1 MTDEC
6 RETLYQDEDVCFLCD
21 HLREIDKVALHLN
34 ITPGAWSPSKF
45 KRYRSI
51 FVNVVAPGLK
61 AEGYNEVYATPFEND
76 VKARKLIAMFGL
88 HEYGQNMGLVL
99 MKKEI

>member
-1 MTDEC
+1 M
-6 RETLYQDEDVCFLCD
+6 RETLYEDEDVCFLCD
-21 HLREIDKVALHLN
+21 HLSEINKVALHLN

-45 KRYRSI
+45 KKYRSI

-76 VKARKLIAMFGL
+76 TKARKLITMFGL

>member
-1 MTDEC
+1 MNVPT
-6 RETLYQDEDVCFLCD
+6 RETIYQDTDIEVLCD
-21 HLREIDKVALHLN
+21 YLFDGTKISLHLN
-34 ITPGAWSPSKF
+34 FNEGAWTPSKF
-45 KRYRSI
+45 KRYKQI
-51 FVNVVAPGLK
+51 FQGMLVNFRDK
-61 AEGYNEVYATPFEND
+61 RYTEVYATPFEND

>member
-1 MTDEC
+1 MEAV
-6 RETLYQDEDVCFLCD
+6 RETLYQDADVCFLCD
-21 HLREIDKVALHLN
+21 YLREIGKVALHLN

-45 KRYRSI
+45 KKYRSI

-76 VKARKLIAMFGL
+76 EKARKLIAMFGL

>member
-1 MTDEC
+1 M
-6 RETLYQDEDVCFLCD
+6 RETLYEDADVCFLCD
-21 HLREIDKVALHLN
+21 HLSEINKVALHLN
-34 ITPGAWSPSKF
+34 IAPGAWSPSKF
-45 KRYRSI
+45 KKYRSI

-76 VKARKLIAMFGL
+76 TKARKLIAMFGL

>member
-1 MTDEC
+1 M
-6 RETLYQDEDVCFLCD
+6 RETLYKDDEVVFLCD
-21 HLREIDKVALHLN
+21 YLRDIGKVALHLN
-34 ITPGAWSPSKF
+34 IAPGAWSASKF
-45 KRYRSI
+45 KRYYSI
-51 FVNVVAPGLK
+51 FVNIVAPGLK

-88 HEYGQNMGLVL
+88 HEYGQNMGFIL

>member
-1 MTDEC
+1 
-6 RETLYQDEDVCFLCD
+6 VCFLCD

-45 KRYRSI
+45 KKYRSL

>member
-1 MTDEC
+1 M
-6 RETLYQDEDVCFLCD
+6 RETLYKDDEVVFLCVYFRD
-21 HLREIDKVALHLN
+21 IGKVALHLN
-34 ITPGAWSPSKF
+34 IAPGAWSPSKF
-45 KRYRSI
+45 KRFYSI
-51 FVNVVAPGLK
+51 FNNIVAPGLK

>member
-1 MTDEC
+1 M
-6 RETLYQDEDVCFLCD
+6 RQTLYKDDEVIFLCD
-21 HLREIDKVALHLN
+21 YLRDIGKVALHLN
-34 ITPGAWSPSKF
+34 IAPGAWSPSRF
-45 KRYRSI
+45 KRYYSI

-76 VKARKLIAMFGL
+76 IKARKLITMFGL
-88 HEYGQNMGLVL
+88 NEYGQNMGLIL

>member
-1 MTDEC
+1 M
-6 RETLYQDEDVCFLCD
+6 RQTLYEDEDVCFLCD

-34 ITPGAWSPSKF
+34 ITPGVWSPSKF
-45 KRYRSI
+45 KKFYSI

>member
-1 MTDEC
+1 M
-6 RETLYQDEDVCFLCD
+6 RQTLYQDEDVCFLCD
-21 HLREIDKVALHLN
+21 HLQEIGKVALHLN
-34 ITPGAWSPSKF
+34 IAPGAWSPSKF
-45 KRYRSI
+45 KRFYNI

-88 HEYGQNMGLVL
+88 HEYGQNMGLIL

>member
-1 MTDEC
+1 MEDV

-45 KRYRSI
+45 KRYYSI

>member
-1 MTDEC
+1 M
-6 RETLYQDEDVCFLCD
+6 RETLYEDKDVCFLCD
-21 HLREIDKVALHLN
+21 HLVDIGKVALHLN
-34 ITPGAWSPSKF
+34 IAPGAWSPSRF
-45 KRYRSI
+45 KRYYSI

-76 VKARKLIAMFGL
+76 TKARKLIAMFGL